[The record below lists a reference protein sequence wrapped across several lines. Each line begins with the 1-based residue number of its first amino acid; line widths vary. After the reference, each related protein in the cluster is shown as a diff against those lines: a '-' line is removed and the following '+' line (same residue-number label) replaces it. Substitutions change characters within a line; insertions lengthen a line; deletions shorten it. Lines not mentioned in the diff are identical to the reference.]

1 MGKRSVATI
10 ADVARKAGGSVSTVS
25 HVLNGTRR
33 VAPDTARAVEAAIE
47 SFGYRPNI
55 MARSLKAASTRSVGI
70 AISSISNPYF
80 SDIICAIETEGDRLG
95 MMVFLSDTEDD
106 PSREFEV
113 IMGLLQRRVGCILLA
128 PSP

>member
-1 MGKRSVATI
+1 MIPGVG
-10 ADVARKAGGSVSTVS
+10 RKAGVSVSPVS
-25 HVLNGTRR
+25 HVLSGTRR
-33 VAPDTARAVEAAIE
+33 VAPGTAHAVQTAIE

-80 SDIICAIETEGDRLG
+80 SDIICAIEAECARLG

-106 PSREFEV
+106 PGRELEV
-113 IMGLLQRRVGCILLA
+113 VMALHQRRVDGIILA
-128 PSP
+128 PSPDS